1 MSLLREQL
9 ATWRTTTHDP
19 RMAGVPDPF
28 GPVRIRCLNLGL
40 GVAGDVLAPLS
51 SAGTDRSMSSCRT
64 LRHCSSRMRVMY
76 ATRGRLAPKR

>member
-28 GPVRIRCLNLGL
+28 GP
-40 GVAGDVLAPLS
+40 A
-51 SAGTDRSMSSCRT
+51 
-64 LRHCSSRMRVMY
+64 H
-76 ATRGRLAPKR
+76 